1 MAEEKSKLISQEEL
15 KDSFA
20 ELLRACG
27 YDVIVVT
34 GNDLKKK
41 DKAQ

>member
-27 YDVIVVT
+27 YDVIVVN
-34 GNDLKKK
+34 GDDLKKK
-41 DKAQ
+41 DKSK